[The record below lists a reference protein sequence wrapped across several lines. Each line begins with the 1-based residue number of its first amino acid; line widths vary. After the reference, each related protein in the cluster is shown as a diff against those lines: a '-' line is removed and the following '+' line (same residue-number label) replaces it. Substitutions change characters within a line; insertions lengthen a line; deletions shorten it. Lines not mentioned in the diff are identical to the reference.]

1 MIDVNTHCKL
11 WQDLTIENVL
21 SSAWGRKPIKNQG
34 KNIKIQC
41 PINCKNIVD
50 SSIHF
55 TDYGTTQGREVNG
68 PLQFCNT
75 ERQLQSWCRNI
86 CRRFF
91 CVFLQIESYIVLNYS
106 VTVFI
111 AFQFIFV

>member
-55 TDYGTTQGREVNG
+55 TVLWQDTGKRSKWITAVLQHRKTTA
-68 PLQFCNT
+68 
-75 ERQLQSWCRNI
+75 
-86 CRRFF
+86 
-91 CVFLQIESYIVLNYS
+91 VL
-106 VTVFI
+106 V
-111 AFQFIFV
+111 QKHM